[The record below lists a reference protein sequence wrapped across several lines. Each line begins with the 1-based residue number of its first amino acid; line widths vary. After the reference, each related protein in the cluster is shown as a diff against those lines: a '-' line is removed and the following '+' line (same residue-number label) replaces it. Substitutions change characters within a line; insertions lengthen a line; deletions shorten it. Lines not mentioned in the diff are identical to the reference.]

1 MDVIPEECFVPFF
14 LNRLPER
21 RLCVGSAKQKKK
33 KTKRKKNRIDYN
45 LMYVRNFLSAQIC
58 SRGCILK
65 TQYVFAKSSMKG
77 GKKVM
82 ATATETK
89 TNNLNFPRI

>member
-77 GKKVM
+77 GKKSDGNSNRNQN
-82 ATATETK
+82 K
-89 TNNLNFPRI
+89 HLNFPRI